1 VGSVVGSA
9 VDSVVGSAVDFA
21 VGLAV
26 GSAVGSAVDSAV
38 GSAVDFAVGSAKIK
52 LENSN
57 GTSYLGGSLW
67 PAYSAWADF
76 FNIEC
81 GISIDRNYLEMV
93 ESCGYYFCLKDFA
106 ILTDR
111 PAKINLKNGRLHNE
125 KGMSIEYSSGW
136 GLWHLNGIQMD
147 REQVLINSEKMT
159 AEMVL
164 KEENV
169 DRRRELLRKFG
180 IDRMV
185 DHGKVKHEANGYKLI
200 DMAPLFKNLEY
211 APYLFMEN
219 ASLPGTFHLEGVH
232 PECQTVE
239 HAINWRKH
247 QDIDKEWKPEKIT

>member
-1 VGSVVGSA
+1 VYSAVNSAVRSA
-9 VDSVVGSAVDFA
+9 VDSAVHSEVYSEVYSAVDSE
-21 VGLAV
+21 V
-26 GSAVGSAVDSAV
+26 SSAVDSAV
-38 GSAVDFAVGSAKIK
+38 GSAVHSAKIK
-52 LENSN
+52 LESSN

-81 GISIDRNYLEMV
+81 GILIDRNYLDMV

-111 PAKINLKNGRLHNE
+111 PTSINLKNGRLHSE
-125 KGMSIEYSSGW
+125 KSMSIEYSSGW

-147 REQVLINSEKMT
+147 REQVLIDSEKMT

-164 KEENV
+164 KEDNV

-185 DHGKVKHEANGYKLI
+185 DHGKVKHKVNGYKLI

-247 QDIDKEWKPEKIT
+247 KDIHKEWKPEKIT